1 MTTYNLLNK
10 GRITD
15 ILSALKTFHQI
26 ENISELSD
34 DSKLNVLL
42 TAIQLPVHTFDDLLA
57 NNPPV
62 LRTIKGH
69 TFEVVFKRI
78 LQLLGH
84 TFTEVGGDSDIDL
97 VVNGVTLQLKTPY
110 LAGSSNEIVQFKTH
124 KTHGAKSEEESMSYY
139 HKAESFADY
148 LVGLV
153 SYTPFKVV
161 LIARDELPR
170 HSKSNEYILSPFKI
184 NWTTHLGL
192 SDFNRIKVSNYVESD
207 ITHLLSYS
215 QTELLPLT
223 SEKLQLSTNIILDTI
238 LLESNFRIWD
248 MNIRGFAREAAI
260 RRIFF
265 EKNISVYAPID
276 LDRVRADKSDFAL
289 KTADGQYD
297 FFQVKGVSANYCKF
311 QGEKSTLSIETQL
324 TRGRINDHPTQSRLY
339 LKTDFDFLILCLDP
353 ALTRLFD
360 AEINRNDGIYW
371 RFFCIPTHNLAV
383 HPNFQH
389 RIKAIQTFKL
399 SELEKFECD
408 EPFYSKYI

>member
-1 MTTYNLLNK
+1 
-10 GRITD
+10 
-15 ILSALKTFHQI
+15 
-26 ENISELSD
+26 
-34 DSKLNVLL
+34 
-42 TAIQLPVHTFDDLLA
+42 
-57 NNPPV
+57 
-62 LRTIKGH
+62 
-69 TFEVVFKRI
+69 
-78 LQLLGH
+78 
-84 TFTEVGGDSDIDL
+84 
-97 VVNGVTLQLKTPY
+97 VNGVTLQLKTPY
-110 LAGSSNEIVQFKTH
+110 LAGSLNEIVQFKTH
-124 KTHGAKSEEESMSYY
+124 KTHGAKSEQESMSYY
-139 HKAESFADY
+139 HKAEDFADY

-153 SYTPFKVV
+153 SYTPFKLV

-192 SDFNRIKVSNYVESD
+192 NDFNRINVSNYVESD
-207 ITHLLSYS
+207 ITHLMSYS
-215 QTELLPLT
+215 ETELLPLT
-223 SEKLQLSTNIILDTI
+223 SKKLQLSSNIILDTI

-260 RRIFF
+260 RSIFF
-265 EKNISVYAPID
+265 EKNITVYAPID
-276 LDRVRADKSDFAL
+276 LNRVRADKSDFAL
-289 KTADGQYD
+289 KTSDDQYD

-371 RFFCIPTHNLAV
+371 RFFCIPTFNLAV

-399 SELEKFECD
+399 SELEKYECN
-408 EPFYSKYI
+408 ETFYSKYI